1 MMQHVGP
8 DAEENRIDLTLENL
22 ASGQRIELDANRMT
36 QVLLNLLVNAI
47 RYTPEG
53 GSVRVVLEDRRIGNK
68 DFLKSLSPTLE

>member
-1 MMQHVGP
+1 MQHVGP